1 MPLAPQF
8 LHAHAMRCK
17 YQAARA
23 RRLAEASTTNGVA
36 AELAA
41 LASRLEHEA
50 AHDEQEAL
58 LLEADLRADG
68 LLH

>member
-8 LHAHAMRCK
+8 LQAHAMRCRH
-17 YQAARA
+17 QAARA
-23 RRLAEASTTNGVA
+23 RRLAKASTTDDAA

-50 AHDEQEAL
+50 AHDEEEAL
-58 LLEADLRADG
+58 LLEADLKADG
-68 LLH
+68 QLH